1 MKHTTHRDWRV
12 SRPARKSSVSVDQTT
27 ALGGLT
33 LLLLS
38 YIVYHFIYP
47 LASKGLLW

>member
-1 MKHTTHRDWRV
+1 MKNTTQRDWRA
-12 SRPARKSSVSVDQTT
+12 SRPTRKSSVSIDQTT